1 MGGSAENQQKIKS
14 GSTEVQRWISR
25 GATVDKQ
32 RTSRALVVNQQR
44 IIGGS
49 AEDWLWI
56 SCALA
61 DVLQMIDCGS
71 TKDLQ

>member
-14 GSTEVQRWISR
+14 GPAEVQWWISR

-49 AEDWLWI
+49 AED
-56 SCALA
+56 
-61 DVLQMIDCGS
+61 
-71 TKDLQ
+71 